1 MCHSHSLKSEIPTI
15 RIPVKETMYYRNIDS
30 ENLEYKSEGN
40 ITFLYKNIYFCL
52 ILIFNDHMKIK
63 LLYRRKIRSF

>member
-15 RIPVKETMYYRNIDS
+15 RIPVKETMYYRNFDS

>member
-15 RIPVKETMYYRNIDS
+15 RIPVKETMYYRNFDS

-40 ITFLYKNIYFCL
+40 ITFL
-52 ILIFNDHMKIK
+52 
-63 LLYRRKIRSF
+63 